1 MSPTTTVG
9 GLLFSYFKIVSRTRI
24 RSLGV
29 VFSLRTSLPRY
40 GRTTFEKETDLPI
53 SGYRLGLYRLP
64 FLSFPRVTLDFVPR
78 GTFISSSTK
87 DSKLLRQK
95 DTAFG

>member
-1 MSPTTTVG
+1 MSPTTRGTITIYCKNCFPG
-9 GLLFSYFKIVSRTRI
+9 QEFLHSGSSSSYEFTSVRTGDFR
-24 RSLGV
+24 
-29 VFSLRTSLPRY
+29 
-40 GRTTFEKETDLPI
+40 ETDLPI

-64 FLSFPRVTLDFVPR
+64 FLSFPRVTLDSVPR

>member
-1 MSPTTTVG
+1 MSPTTVR
-9 GLLFSYFKIVSRTRI
+9 GLLFTYFKIVSRDKNSFTR
-24 RSLGV
+24 RRRL
-29 VFSLRTSLPRY
+29 LRTSLPRY
-40 GRTTFEKETDLPI
+40 GRATFERETDLPI

>member
-1 MSPTTTVG
+1 MGTIT
-9 GLLFSYFKIVSRTRI
+9 YFKTVSRDKNSFI
-24 RSLGV
+24 RGRL
-29 VFSLRTSLPRY
+29 LLLTSLPRY
-40 GRTTFEKETDLPI
+40 GRATFERETDLPI

-64 FLSFPRVTLDFVPR
+64 FLKSQVTSYFVPR

>member
-1 MSPTTTVG
+1 MSPATTVG
-9 GLLFSYFKIVSRTRI
+9 GLLFTYFKIASRDKNSFTR
-24 RSLGV
+24 RRL
-29 VFSLRTSLPRY
+29 LPLLTSLPRY
-40 GRTTFEKETDLPI
+40 GRATFEKPTCRFRVTDL
-53 SGYRLGLYRLP
+53 GFTD
-64 FLSFPRVTLDFVPR
+64 FLSFPYLLVPR